1 MELNRFYLLIKRGY
15 NMEKLYRYY
24 LFTFK
29 KEYEKYSQDSTRLY
43 AYCDD
48 KIMKSEFENTRD
60 MEMFDVEKVKLT
72 KKQVNYLATEY
83 QNLRLT
89 EYTFSN
95 DFIFPITME
104 EKLTIEY
111 IGNRIINSDIYTR
124 SFTINPYIFNDD
136 YFQILKDL
144 NYVDCYNY
152 CENGDTPYQYKLY
165 PDFLSIFIKSFGR
178 TLDFGGFI

>member
-48 KIMKSEFENTRD
+48 KFMKSEFENTRD

-136 YFQILKDL
+136 YFQILKNL
-144 NYVDCYNY
+144 IALSVVMRITSSR
-152 CENGDTPYQYKLY
+152 GI
-165 PDFLSIFIKSFGR
+165 FLISAIFSAMR
-178 TLDFGGFI
+178 